1 MISIEIIIIIIVIDY
16 ILLSCLFITILIEM
30 LVMVPIVSLQL
41 VLNCS
46 PYESLDPPIEGFEPV

>member
-1 MISIEIIIIIIVIDY
+1 
-16 ILLSCLFITILIEM
+16 M
-30 LVMVPIVSLQL
+30 LVVIPIASVQL